1 MAAAMPDRIL
11 GALRVL
17 FAGLALAFAAT
28 GLLFFLFPD
37 GTVRA
42 LNAAGSPL
50 GFPPAP
56 PSALRFW
63 LSLGLA
69 YMVLVTLL
77 AAQIARDPRGR
88 AHLMPLLAAGKTTS
102 SLTCAGYFVFSLPA
116 FLYLANAL
124 VDGALALV
132 ALGAWA
138 VVWATDEAP
147 AARDA
152 ALLRAVLDALVPHGG
167 PFPLGAADTDL
178 DAALARYFAR
188 LHPLGPAGLRLLLRA
203 IEYGAVV
210 FERTRPF
217 SRLDPAARE
226 RALAAWETSRLGPR
240 RQLLASLKL
249 LALMHFYERP
259 EVWPAVGYDDAY
271 LRRKLL
277 AGPNAAHHAARLA
290 T

>member
-1 MAAAMPDRIL
+1 MAPAMPDRIL

-88 AHLMPLLAAGKTTS
+88 AHLMPLLAAGKATS

-152 ALLRAVLDALVPHGG
+152 ALLRAVLDALVPRGG

-210 FERTRPF
+210 FERTGPF

-277 AGPNAAHHAARLA
+277 AGPNAAQHAARLA

>member
-1 MAAAMPDRIL
+1 MVGCCHNRVSFPISAYVLVFFPRIIGFLVQIEHGRRYNIVL
-11 GALRVL
+11 GGESCFFFFQAEDGIRDKLVTGVQTCAL
-17 FAGLALAFAAT
+17 
-28 GLLFFLFPD
+28 PI
-37 GTVRA
+37 
-42 LNAAGSPL
+42 S
-50 GFPPAP
+50 P

-88 AHLMPLLAAGKTTS
+88 AHLMPLLAAGKATS

-152 ALLRAVLDALVPHGG
+152 GLLRAVLDALVPRGG

-226 RALAAWETSRLGPR
+226 RALAAR
-240 RQLLASLKL
+240 
-249 LALMHFYERP
+249 
-259 EVWPAVGYDDAY
+259 
-271 LRRKLL
+271 
-277 AGPNAAHHAARLA
+277 
-290 T
+290 

>member
-1 MAAAMPDRIL
+1 MAPAMPDRIL

-42 LNAAGSPL
+42 LNAPGSPL

-77 AAQIARDPRGR
+77 AAQIARDPRR
-88 AHLMPLLAAGKTTS
+88 HAHLMPLLAAGKATS

-124 VDGALALV
+124 VDGTLALV
-132 ALGAWA
+132 ALGAWT
-138 VVWATDEAP
+138 VVWATDE
-147 AARDA
+147 RS
-152 ALLRAVLDALVPHGG
+152 
-167 PFPLGAADTDL
+167 
-178 DAALARYFAR
+178 
-188 LHPLGPAGLRLLLRA
+188 
-203 IEYGAVV
+203 E
-210 FERTRPF
+210 ERRVGKECR
-217 SRLDPAARE
+217 SRWSPY
-226 RALAAWETSRLGPR
+226 
-240 RQLLASLKL
+240 
-249 LALMHFYERP
+249 H
-259 EVWPAVGYDDAY
+259 
-271 LRRKLL
+271 
-277 AGPNAAHHAARLA
+277 
-290 T
+290 